1 MDRSIKIQLSC
12 DPNQFFNSI
21 CETGNQSTI
30 GINSLDKTTI
40 IWSNEF
46 MDPLN
51 KSEIEC
57 LAQQLYRPV
66 MSLKAFSQ
74 MSDRDLAWLNQKLSE
89 AMQNEEKK
97 MNQSLYQTPFFLR
110 WLFKQK

>member
-1 MDRSIKIQLSC
+1 
-12 DPNQFFNSI
+12 
-21 CETGNQSTI
+21 
-30 GINSLDKTTI
+30 
-40 IWSNEF
+40 
-46 MDPLN
+46 
-51 KSEIEC
+51 
-57 LAQQLYRPV
+57 